1 MALAPTNRPPEGAA
15 APSTS
20 PRGPVQ
26 AHPTGPAL
34 RAPPPLTPLKAG
46 WTQNP
51 SCFFI
56 FTALRAPHMAG
67 GTESLLKK
75 PPHNWRLGDSKAWNP
90 REERGVSTASLE
102 HSGWSEPRAR
112 QNQLG
117 AGRALGDQ
125 LSPTPSHSG
134 SENGQKLRLR
144 SEGPAHLLETK
155 CPGLRPEGSK
165 LLADWASIPRNE
177 HTCVHP
183 HASRRQNVS
192 VHACF
197 ATSVVSDSSPPCGL

>member
-1 MALAPTNRPPEGAA
+1 
-15 APSTS
+15 
-20 PRGPVQ
+20 
-26 AHPTGPAL
+26 
-34 RAPPPLTPLKAG
+34 
-46 WTQNP
+46 
-51 SCFFI
+51 
-56 FTALRAPHMAG
+56 MAG

-134 SENGQKLRLR
+134 
-144 SEGPAHLLETK
+144 
-155 CPGLRPEGSK
+155 
-165 LLADWASIPRNE
+165 
-177 HTCVHP
+177 
-183 HASRRQNVS
+183 
-192 VHACF
+192 
-197 ATSVVSDSSPPCGL
+197 